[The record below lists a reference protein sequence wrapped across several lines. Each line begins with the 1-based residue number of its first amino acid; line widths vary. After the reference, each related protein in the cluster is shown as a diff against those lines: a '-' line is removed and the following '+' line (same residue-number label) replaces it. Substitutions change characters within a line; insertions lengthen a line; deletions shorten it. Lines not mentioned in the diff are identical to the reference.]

1 MAEPAYRGF
10 GIGAGIK
17 GRHTATSSGVDPE
30 TTAIIRRQLA
40 DGYSALANA
49 QTKIQMEMIESQSN
63 IMVALSNSYARSLG
77 AMSQAAQAG
86 AMGLRAKA
94 EMLQQITPMF
104 TQMISM
110 ANGGVSLGVSK
121 KIQAQQTQLTNSL
134 NQQNRVLIDKVKSL
148 PPAQA
153 AEAIKQ
159 AYARSITE
167 GFANSLSST
176 MGPELRGASPG
187 QRFHLKSAAGAAATS
202 ATEDAYSR
210 LIVSLQQG
218 GNRALA
224 SALHTGLRTGVVAHS
239 VDSGFGGDQN
249 FTIYGTERQAAT
261 SDQDKSRKFLNDYY
275 ETAMS
280 AGAGVP
286 PEMFHEMMTL
296 HRDAKAIADGGIE
309 AYSEQISKMPTP
321 PLISKAIQELD
332 RVQELL
338 DPEDALTKAVRSYAS
353 TIPNFYHWAA
363 AMNFTNPVR
372 AVQYARKHPED
383 IMAFIRIQ
391 KEHPEVIVGGDEPP
405 IELQRRLRQ
414 EGVAQTE
421 GTIKKKFLSKRLERI
436 FGFGI
441 EPSDGYRLF
450 PGDTTE
456 AQLDQAIAYANQGI
470 GVLDKEVSRAATSV
484 QGDPGDMAADA
495 DADREDDLSKGVQA
509 PDETPFFDRL
519 TPEAK
524 DALMARNLDDP
535 DAEQKRIQFLER
547 LKTSAEE
554 AKERLY
560 PDSEDEGFDLFK
572 QKEYRVEGVRPPQP
586 AAPAAPTTLP
596 STRPRGGGPGA
607 GTRDISVLPYPP
619 PTPPPTPPPVVAT
632 PNRPKTRA
640 EYIAIAISGPWQ
652 YQGHEM
658 PSGEAGRI
666 AMEAI
671 LDGGTAED
679 ALALLTPP
687 PEPPEP
693 AAPPEPVA
701 PVAPVAPAEPVAEDG
716 NYWTFEGAPALGGE
730 GSTQYKIPKGKQV
743 VPSNRPWGNVGKGLG
758 RRANSSTLPTQS
770 TLAFDIQRAREEGT
784 TVGGVTLPPGEEAA
798 EAMRRWRT
806 GG

>member
-94 EMLQQITPMF
+94 EMLQMITPMF

-121 KIQAQQTQLTNSL
+121 KIQAEQTQLTNSL
-134 NQQNRVLIDKVKSL
+134 HAQNRDLLQQISTMN
-148 PPAQA
+148 PQQA
-153 AEAIKQ
+153 AGAIREA
-159 AYARSITE
+159 YSRSIAQ
-167 GFANSLSST
+167 GFTNSLSST
-176 MGPELRGASPG
+176 MGPELKGASPG
-187 QRFHLKSAAGAAATS
+187 QRFHLKSAAGAAALS
-202 ATEDAYSR
+202 ATDDAYSR
-210 LIVSLQQG
+210 LMASLQSTNPQLFSQLQG
-218 GNRALA
+218 SRGPRD
-224 SALHTGLRTGVVAHS
+224 SVVAQS
-239 VDSGFGGDQN
+239 VEKGFGGDAN
-249 FTIYGTERQAAT
+249 FTIHGTERQAAT

-338 DPEDALTKAVRSYAS
+338 DPEDELTQAVRSYAS
-353 TIPNFYHWAA
+353 KIPNFYHWAA

-456 AQLDQAIAYANQGI
+456 AQLDKAIQFANKGI
-470 GVLDKEVSRAATSV
+470 MYFDNAAHLAETGQPLPRTRADPDGVLVDTGGYE
-484 QGDPGDMAADA
+484 ADA
-495 DADREDDLSKGVQA
+495 QADAREAAKRG
-509 PDETPFFDRL
+509 ETTFFDRL
-519 TPEAK
+519 TPEARK
-524 DALMARNLDDP
+524 KILSSDELERIKAA
-535 DAEQKRIQFLER
+535 AEQ
-547 LKTSAEE
+547 
-554 AKERLY
+554 AKKRLY
-560 PDSEDEGFDLFK
+560 PDSDDEGYDLFK
-572 QKEYRVEGVRPPQP
+572 KAEYRVEGVRPPQP
-586 AAPAAPTTLP
+586 AAPAAPPTLP
-596 STRPRGGGPGA
+596 SSRPLGGGPGA
-607 GTRDISVLPYPP
+607 GTKPIGVLPYSP
-619 PTPPPTPPPVVAT
+619 PTPPPTPPPVVPLTEDEKAKQVRLKVEKARLYGVT
-632 PNRPKTRA
+632 MGDGTTIPPGPHAMALMQGKLEGKSEAYLQDILEQAQGGYIGDKPK
-640 EYIAIAISGPWQ
+640 
-652 YQGHEM
+652 
-658 PSGEAGRI
+658 
-666 AMEAI
+666 
-671 LDGGTAED
+671 
-679 ALALLTPP
+679 PP
-687 PEPPEP
+687 
-693 AAPPEPVA
+693 APPEPVTA
-701 PVAPVAPAEPVAEDG
+701 EGVGQGIRESIVDVGVDTSLLAQDVADSANELTHMPENVYDAASKF
-716 NYWTFEGAPALGGE
+716 N
-730 GSTQYKIPKGKQV
+730 S
-743 VPSNRPWGNVGKGLG
+743 RWGQRIRDVGKGLS
-758 RRANSSTLPTQS
+758 AASLN
-770 TLAFDIQRAREEGT
+770 EEIRKRI
-784 TVGGVTLPPGEEAA
+784 LEAS
-798 EAMRRWRT
+798 ESDT
-806 GG
+806 N